1 MLLLWGCGP
10 IHSHTSGRSQD
21 EPLEASSR
29 HEDPASDVPGRNVLT
44 PDVGVVRRTVLQA
57 VWGPIVFG
65 GAFVAA
71 FRIISALVV
80 RGYPKPPPLPDDSV
94 VNAVGTLD
102 TFYSAPAGSLS
113 KCLRVRVF
121 YPVEAGR
128 PVGGDAPYM
137 PYGRDTTDGMA
148 GLVSFPPFLLAYLAD
163 ADSGCQTT
171 APCAPPPTGRPLQT
185 HGGFRRAVAAPLGD
199 VRCRVAA
206 VGEAKG
212 ADKYTGSR
220 QRMQKR
226 CKAPPPPSPPLLQP
240 ASGGLLFSSMPVM
253 HGVFIRH

>member
-1 MLLLWGCGP
+1 MPSDWSGTDFTGATSSALRWNPGWSQLTQRGGG
-10 IHSHTSGRSQD
+10 IAVSGRWGLRGSSPNVETRRD

-102 TFYSAPAGSLS
+102 TFYSAPA
-113 KCLRVRVF
+113 
-121 YPVEAGR
+121 
-128 PVGGDAPYM
+128 
-137 PYGRDTTDGMA
+137 
-148 GLVSFPPFLLAYLAD
+148 
-163 ADSGCQTT
+163 
-171 APCAPPPTGRPLQT
+171 
-185 HGGFRRAVAAPLGD
+185 
-199 VRCRVAA
+199 
-206 VGEAKG
+206 
-212 ADKYTGSR
+212 
-220 QRMQKR
+220 
-226 CKAPPPPSPPLLQP
+226 
-240 ASGGLLFSSMPVM
+240 
-253 HGVFIRH
+253 